1 VRSMPEEQLFGIA
14 RMFGVDPEQA
24 GFKAGEQVPQEILDR
39 VMVAAKSFVL
49 RPDDIAEAVLY
60 AVTQPETVHINEIM
74 VRPSQPLQMPGMSL
88 PA

>member
-1 VRSMPEEQLFGIA
+1 MMPEEQLFAIA

-24 GFKAGEQVPQEILDR
+24 GFKPGQQLPQEILDR
-39 VMVAAKSFVL
+39 VMAVAKNVVL
-49 RPDDIAEAVLY
+49 RPEDIAEAVLY

-74 VRPSQPLQMPGMSL
+74 VRPSQQLQIAGMNL